1 MKYFYG
7 GIVVLMFITEA
18 FAQAQNAAQGQPQQ
32 GGSLLT
38 GFIVPMLAM
47 IVIFYFILIR
57 PQQKKEKERKQLLES
72 IQKGDKVLTVAGI
85 YGVVVSVKPEENIVV
100 LKIADNTKVE
110 FAKSAIQAKVS

>member
-1 MKYFYG
+1 MF
-7 GIVVLMFITEA
+7 IFITEA
-18 FAQAQNAAQGQPQQ
+18 FAQAQNAAQGQQ

-38 GFIVPMLAM
+38 GFIIPMLAM

-85 YGVVVSVKPEENIVV
+85 YGVVVNIKPEENIVV

-110 FAKSAIQAKVS
+110 FARSAIQSKVS